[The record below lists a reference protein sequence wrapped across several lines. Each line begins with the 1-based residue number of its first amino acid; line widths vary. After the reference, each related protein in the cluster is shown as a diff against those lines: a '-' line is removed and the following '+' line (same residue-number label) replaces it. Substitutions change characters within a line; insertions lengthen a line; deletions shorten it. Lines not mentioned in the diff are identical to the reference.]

1 MENMGTPTPNSVPE
15 ALGEVRRD
23 AGTKALEAG
32 ARPRGA
38 VAGRVSHP
46 ASKLSRGD
54 ARPGDRRSLRGQGR
68 RGGTEWRVA
77 AQLREPLFI
86 VPGARNSAEWSGPD
100 DAGAAGADSPAP
112 APSFGPRMGAV
123 EAPGPDP
130 TPSRAPLLL
139 KRPKFLSVTT
149 VDGYRAKDRICSM
162 RD

>member
-1 MENMGTPTPNSVPE
+1 MGTPTPHSAPE
-15 ALGEVRRD
+15 ALGGMRRD
-23 AGTKALEAG
+23 AGLKGLEAG
-32 ARPRGA
+32 ARPGGA
-38 VAGRVSHP
+38 VTRPVSHP

-77 AQLREPLFI
+77 APLREPLFI
-86 VPGARNSAEWSGPD
+86 VPGARNSAVWSGPD
-100 DAGAAGADSPAP
+100 DAGAAGTDSPAP
-112 APSFGPRMGAV
+112 APSGGPRMGAV

-130 TPSRAPLLL
+130 APSWAPLLL

-149 VDGYRAKDRICSM
+149 VVGYRAKERVCSM